1 MPKEYT
7 FTAKHYPTNDLYE
20 LDLEEHMNQMAKVGW
35 ELVSTEQLIHEHN
48 SKTPLLLFFWGK
60 EIVN

>member
-7 FTAKHYPTNDLYE
+7 FTTKNYPTNDLYE

-35 ELVSTEQLIHEHN
+35 ELVSTEQLIQEHN
-48 SKTPLLLFFWGK
+48 STPPQLILFWGK
-60 EIVN
+60 EK